1 MPIEDGS
8 IGCAIDVSEVEK
20 VRDELAA
27 ARRGQCPHARP
38 ADRRRRRLRQGRRA
52 PLPQRGVSGRL
63 WDLAPDWLA
72 SGPEESAIL
81 DQLRADRKLPEQAN
95 YRDWRSRH
103 LAAYRGSEPR
113 EELWHLPDGR
123 TLRMVAMPNAEGGMT
138 YIYENVTEQISL
150 ESRLK
155 ALLQLQGE
163 TLDHL
168 TEAVA
173 VFGTDGR
180 LRLFNPVF
188 ANIWRLSPARLRA
201 EPHIGEIIADCQAIY
216 SDKPAWDEI
225 RAAVTDLEHDDAGE
239 SAAWSGP
246 TAASS
251 TTPPSRCP
259 KA

>member
-1 MPIEDGS
+1 M
-8 IGCAIDVSEVEK
+8 
-20 VRDELAA
+20 
-27 ARRGQCPHARP
+27 
-38 ADRRRRRLRQGRRA
+38 
-52 PLPQRGVSGRL
+52 
-63 WDLAPDWLA
+63 
-72 SGPEESAIL
+72 
-81 DQLRADRKLPEQAN
+81 
-95 YRDWRSRH
+95 
-103 LAAYRGSEPR
+103 
-113 EELWHLPDGR
+113 WHLPDGR
-123 TLRMVAMPNAEGGMT
+123 TLRIVAMPNADGGMT

-188 ANIWRLSPARLRA
+188 ANIWRLSPARLARGA
-201 EPHIGEIIADCQAIY
+201 AYRRDHRR
-216 SDKPAWDEI
+216 PARRSMPTRQRWDEI
-225 RAAVTDLEHDDAGE
+225 RTAVTDLEHDDAGGR
-239 SAAWSGP
+239 AACSGP

-251 TTPPSRCP
+251 TTRPSRCP